1 MLSHRIAQRFS
12 LEPQAVMELI
22 SKGRFRVKN
31 RVSDEVARK
40 LGEELQGLGA
50 IVSIVDAEGQPPP
63 TAEES
68 AMSLK
73 FQLDELDTNALVA
86 LDGSASEA
94 KTLAAEA
101 FAPPDAPD
109 ALDDEQWAEYLFMRS
124 NTRGAHRERWV
135 HSQGCRRWFNV
146 CRDTVSHE
154 ILAVYAIGAKPPALE
169 GRT

>member
-1 MLSHRIAQRFS
+1 MLLIECPYCGPRDESEFS
-12 LEPQAVMELI
+12 C
-22 SKGRFRVKN
+22 G
-31 RVSDEVARK
+31 
-40 LGEELQGLGA
+40 GEAHIVRPLQ
-50 IVSIVDAEGQPPP
+50 
-63 TAEES
+63 
-68 AMSLK
+68 
-73 FQLDELDTNALVA
+73 
-86 LDGSASEA
+86 
-94 KTLAAEA
+94 
-101 FAPPDAPD
+101 PD